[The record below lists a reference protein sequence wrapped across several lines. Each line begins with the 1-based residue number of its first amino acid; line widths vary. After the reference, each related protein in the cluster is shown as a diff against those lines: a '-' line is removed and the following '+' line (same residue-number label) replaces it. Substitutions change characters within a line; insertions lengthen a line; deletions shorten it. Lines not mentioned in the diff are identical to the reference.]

1 MGDMAEIAALV
12 ERLVQSN
19 AAATAAADERQR
31 DLMHQLVAAR
41 PGVEALRAEKVAKL
55 GAVLR
60 KSLKL
65 KDYKEDEMPV
75 KEWLK
80 RWDHEVVSQMIMCGV
95 DAPLSREEGV
105 NIFKDR
111 LDFTVVK
118 RLDMAFANRVPAVT
132 WNDVTWVQLST
143 IMKEEFGPK
152 VSQVGQV
159 LQQFGPLR
167 FKKTPEMTVAS
178 FAHQWAEQLPECL
191 CPTNAAEN
199 QQCVD
204 LIKRTLFY
212 YSLDDVYIQ
221 KELCDMDGDPSFKA
235 YFDQAV
241 LSEQKR
247 LSFTQIGESGSKLD
261 PGAAACL
268 ALLDTDYSGVGY
280 GQYRGQAGRGSSS
293 YGGGDSYAQ
302 KGQSGQQ
309 RQQQQQPGYSSN
321 TSGQSGNFGGNYDG
335 SRSPRQQY
343 DRHRSGQARER
354 GRGRTSTG

>member
-1 MGDMAEIAALV
+1 MGDIAEITALV

-19 AAATAAADERQR
+19 QAATAAADARQR
-31 DLMHQLVAAR
+31 DLMQQLVAAR
-41 PGVEALRAEKVAKL
+41 PGAEALRAEKVAKL

-65 KDYKEDEMPV
+65 KDYKEGEMPV
-75 KEWLK
+75 KEWLR
-80 RWDHEVVSQMIMCGV
+80 RWDHEVMSQMIMCGV
-95 DAPLSREEGV
+95 AAPLSREEGV
-105 NIFKDR
+105 SIFKDK
-111 LDFTVVK
+111 LDFSVIK
-118 RLDMAFANRVPAVT
+118 RLEMSFRARDPVVT
-132 WNDVTWVQLST
+132 WDDVTWVQLSN

-159 LQQFGPLR
+159 LQQFGPMR

-204 LIKRTLFY
+204 LLRRTLFY

-221 KELCDMDGDPSFKA
+221 KDLCDMDGDPSFKA

-247 LSFTQIGESGSKLD
+247 RSFAQIGESGSKLD
-261 PGAAACL
+261 SDGAACL
-268 ALLDTDYSGVGY
+268 ALLDTE
-280 GQYRGQAGRGSSS
+280 
-293 YGGGDSYAQ
+293 
-302 KGQSGQQ
+302 
-309 RQQQQQPGYSSN
+309 
-321 TSGQSGNFGGNYDG
+321 
-335 SRSPRQQY
+335 
-343 DRHRSGQARER
+343 H
-354 GRGRTSTG
+354 